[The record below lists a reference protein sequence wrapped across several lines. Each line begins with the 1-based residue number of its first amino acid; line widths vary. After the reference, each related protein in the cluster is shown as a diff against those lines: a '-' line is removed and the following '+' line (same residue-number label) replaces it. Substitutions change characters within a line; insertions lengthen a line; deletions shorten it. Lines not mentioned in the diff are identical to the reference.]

1 MHAPPSVCTAVPQ
14 RSGTHHR
21 CAREKEELQLAAL
34 AKLPPLHRAIQRQD
48 LEDCRRELASA
59 NPNEAIDRICLDEHR
74 SSMKDAKPLDLACY
88 HGNCAIISLLLDSG
102 ADPTS
107 APSCSFTYVRSRRGF
122 TKRVSVVSGSCL
134 HVAIAMGRPQVVDL
148 LLSRTAANHVVVGTS
163 LLRGRAQRFEHYVTK
178 YSPDNGTHSGC
189 TLHDCPP
196 LHLAIVAAAARDT
209 ETDKRERNDN
219 ISSLLPFFFTSSD
232 EEKEKKTEE
241 VDSGREAEVLKGEGD
256 VNAVSGSF
264 LTSAGDDGCFHSN
277 VRKQEF
283 KGQITPLVL
292 MFACGLAVSDVRH
305 LRLLLD
311 RCSVSTSSRFDVK
324 SVYQRSTDEEE
335 THEELCD
342 DAEVDELVEEKGV
355 VSAGMTVLH
364 WAVMNRWSEVATLLL
379 KAGADPHIKATCIS
393 QENEEDDGEER
404 VGGNAKRESCWRDI
418 DVFELAANLSL
429 PLAIE

>member
-1 MHAPPSVCTAVPQ
+1 MSAPPSVCTAVPQ
-14 RSGTHHR
+14 RSGKHHR
-21 CAREKEELQLAAL
+21 HAREKEELQLGAL
-34 AKLPPLHRAIQRQD
+34 AKLPPLHRAIHRQD
-48 LEDCRRELASA
+48 LEGCRRELASS
-59 NPNEAIDRICLDEHR
+59 NPNEAIDRICLDEHG
-74 SSMKDAKPLDLACY
+74 SSMEDAKPLDLACY
-88 HGNCAIISLLLDSG
+88 HGNYAIISLLLDSG

-107 APSCSFTYVRSRRGF
+107 APSCSFTYARNRRGF

-134 HVAIAMGRPQVVDL
+134 HVAIAMCRPQAVDL
-148 LLSRTAANHVVVGTS
+148 LLSRAAATHVVVGTS
-163 LLRGRAQRFEHYVTK
+163 LLHARAQRFEHYVTN
-178 YSPDNGTHSGC
+178 YSPDTGTHSGY

-196 LHLAIVAAAARDT
+196 LHLAIVVAAARDT

-219 ISSLLPFFFTSSD
+219 IN
-232 EEKEKKTEE
+232 EEQEKEKKKEE
-241 VDSGREAEVLKGEGD
+241 VDSGREAEVLKGEGN

-277 VRKQEF
+277 ESKQEF
-283 KGQITPLVL
+283 KGEITPLVL
-292 MFACGLAVSDVRH
+292 MFACGLAVSDVSH

-324 SVYQRSTDEEE
+324 SVYQRSTDEDE
-335 THEELCD
+335 TQEELCD
-342 DAEVDELVEEKGV
+342 DAEVDEPVEEKTKGEKGV
-355 VSAGMTVLH
+355 LSAGMTVLH

-418 DVFELAANLSL
+418 DVYELAANLSL